1 MKVLGIDLGTSSSA
15 AAVLVDGKIQL
26 VPSSE
31 KNVSTVKPFP
41 SVVSFFGDNGCLIGS
56 AASEQSVYNPKGT
69 IFNIKRKMGTG
80 ERIKVFGKEYP
91 PEFISALLLMK
102 IKIDAEKLL
111 NEKVTKAVITVPANF
126 NDVQRQATKDA
137 GKIAGLEIIRLM
149 TEPVAAAIAYGV
161 HKVVNPEKILVFDM
175 GAGTLDVSFVEV
187 DGGLFEVIATSGP
200 TNIGGINMDEE
211 VGSWL
216 LSEFKRQN
224 PESSLDEHS
233 LSQVRELAKRLKVE
247 LSEKEQVPY
256 DEVLTFGESQSM
268 FSGKITRQLFE
279 DLIGHIITESQ
290 MAINQVL
297 KDAEMTPSG
306 IDRII
311 LVGGPTKIP
320 AIKKMIAQTVKEPE
334 KDVDPD
340 FAVSVGAAIEGAIL
354 ANEQNLPVPYQ
365 GLTLLNVTP
374 LDLGEEARE
383 KDQHKIV
390 LMIPKNTPYPTEYTR
405 TFFVNNIMQTEV
417 KVGVWQ
423 GDFELDPRFV
433 GNVNIGTFTMH
444 GLQPGMQNEI
454 EVTYGIDDDGIL
466 TVKAKEVGTNTE
478 QELVVDR
485 TWANSGA
492 PPQLEYAEKEMKD
505 FEKKYYNVLS
515 PYEIPVDGNAANN
528 SIKENQG
535 LGWMCKCLSEA
546 KNILKTYHNNFD
558 PAFFDTARFELF
570 LQLDMQYAFAYIHLT
585 GGPVYPIGIHNA
597 FKENTRE
604 NQRSLVITLV
614 HELLHA
620 IHPNWGHNRI
630 RPEERRLANLAG
642 YFDTYREK
650 EIKFL
655 SGQMSLCN
663 NSMTDMDKRTRIL
676 CND

>member
-15 AAVLVDGKIQL
+15 AAVLVDGKIQII
-26 VPSSE
+26 PSSE
-31 KNVSTVKPFP
+31 KNMSTIKPFP
-41 SVVSFFGDNGCLIGS
+41 SVVSFFGDSGCLIGS

-80 ERIKVFGKEYP
+80 EKIKVFDNEYP

-137 GKIAGLEIIRLM
+137 GKIAGLEIVRLM
-149 TEPVAAAIAYGV
+149 TEPVAAAVAYGI
-161 HKVVNPEKILVFDM
+161 HKAVNPEKILVFDM

-211 VGSWL
+211 VENWL
-216 LSEFKRQN
+216 LSEFKRWN
-224 PESSLDEHS
+224 PDSSPDEHS
-233 LSQVRELAKRLKVE
+233 RSQVRELAKRLKAE
-247 LSEKEQVPY
+247 LSEKEQISY
-256 DEVLTFGESQSM
+256 DEVLTFGGSQSM
-268 FSGKITRQLFE
+268 FSGKITRRLFE

-290 MAINQVL
+290 MTINQVL
-297 KDAEMTPSG
+297 KDAEITPSG
-306 IDRII
+306 IDKVI

-320 AIKKMIAQTVKEPE
+320 AIRKMIARTVKEPE
-334 KDVDPD
+334 EDVDPD

-354 ANEQNLPVPYQ
+354 ANEQNMPVLYR

-383 KDQHKIV
+383 KGQHRIV

-405 TFFVNNIMQTEV
+405 TFFVNNLMQTEV

-423 GDFELDPRFV
+423 GDFEIDPGFA
-433 GNVNIGTFTMH
+433 GNVNIGTFTMY
-444 GLQPGMQNEI
+444 GLQPGTQNEI
-454 EVTYGIDDDGIL
+454 EITYGIDDDGIL
-466 TVKAKEVGTNTE
+466 TVRAREIGTNTE

-485 TWANSGA
+485 AWANSRA
-492 PPQLEYAEKEMKD
+492 APQLEYVKKEMGD
-505 FEKKYYNVLS
+505 FEKKYRNVLS
-515 PYEIPVDGNAANN
+515 PYEIPADAHVINN
-528 SIKENQG
+528 YAGESRE

-546 KNILKTYHNNFD
+546 KNILKTHHRDFD
-558 PAFFDTARFELF
+558 PAFFNTARFELF
-570 LQLDMQYAFAYIHLT
+570 LQLDMQYAFAYIQLT
-585 GGPVYPIGIHNA
+585 GGPVYPIGIHNML
-597 FKENTRE
+597 KENTRE

-620 IHPNWGHNRI
+620 IHPYWGHNRI

-663 NSMTDMDKRTRIL
+663 NSMTDMDKRARIL